1 MGHLLTASWEKKN
14 KKIPQR
20 RNLNLSSSIIWCHQV
35 VSVIFT
41 PLKTREETGEEGG
54 GQDATTRTLK
64 PHVSVVSFPFLRVI
78 MTLKSF
84 IIGLRANVVSKKT

>member
-1 MGHLLTASWEKKN
+1 M
-14 KKIPQR
+14 
-20 RNLNLSSSIIWCHQV
+20 

-41 PLKTREETGEEGG
+41 PLKTREETGEEKG

-64 PHVSVVSFPFLRVI
+64 PHVTVIGFPFLRVI
-78 MTLKSF
+78 MTLKTF